1 MPHLCTPQWSEV
13 RASSVGKNGNEEL
26 ILKYNWHVTHR
37 ENYSIISWAPVPTR
51 QIPRTYMAHII
62 VNYCHITSHGFHPKS
77 KKKCS
82 EALSPKSPRSLFLG
96 LKKTSQK
103 PSQIGCWVNA
113 ECLSCPPLGMFQ
125 LHPTGSVRRGIAPLL
140 LRWFR
145 GFRPRCGLGGLRG
158 VWMRGA
164 AVPGV
169 FRRILGHS
177 QRISFARG
185 VICGAYPSQPQVY
198 GLLVLDPGCGQQ
210 CANRRLTT
218 QQPSANH
225 WLEPEI

>member
-1 MPHLCTPQWSEV
+1 MLHIEKITQLFREHRCPQDKFHAPIWH
-13 RASSVGKNGNEEL
+13 
-26 ILKYNWHVTHR
+26 ILL
-37 ENYSIISWAPVPTR
+37 SIIATSRHMGSILNLRRNVLKLWA
-51 QIPRTYMAHII
+51 QNHLGA
-62 VNYCHITSHGFHPKS
+62 F
-77 KKKCS
+77 
-82 EALSPKSPRSLFLG
+82 FLG